1 MKTNN
6 VIIVAMNNCA
16 LISTVN
22 GYTTV
27 MNSTNNTVAS
37 LTAIEEF
44 LNEVPTNE
52 ELTEV
57 PYQLVLGDKSAI
69 KGFATGTHLEY
80 IRTGAN
86 ASGKKFAEEELEL
99 IKKVAF
105 ALAQRSLNVKITTD
119 KFISN
124 NDKETRELISNS
136 WDKLKAEIKG
146 TNSAVQAPASAPVAQ
161 AKSPV
166 IAKLEELMTKAL
178 EEGDFDQYDKL
189 EERLNKMMAKETSA
203 PVEQKTTRK
212 PSVKKATKENVV
224 VEEPEMSEEE
234 LLDSI
239 EM

>member
-22 GYTTV
+22 GYKTV
-27 MNSTNNTVAS
+27 MNATNNTVAS
-37 LTAIEEF
+37 LSAIEEF
-44 LNEVPTNE
+44 LNEIPTNE

-166 IAKLEELMTKAL
+166 IAKLEDT
-178 EEGDFDQYDKL
+178 
-189 EERLNKMMAKETSA
+189 
-203 PVEQKTTRK
+203 
-212 PSVKKATKENVV
+212 
-224 VEEPEMSEEE
+224 
-234 LLDSI
+234 
-239 EM
+239 

>member
-16 LISTVN
+16 LISTVK
-22 GYTTV
+22 GYKTV
-27 MNSTNNTVAS
+27 MNATNNTVAS
-37 LTAIEEF
+37 LSAIEEF
-44 LNEVPTNE
+44 LNEIPTNE

-189 EERLNKMMAKETSA
+189 EERLNKMLAKETSA
-203 PVEQKTTRK
+203 SVEQKTTRK

-224 VEEPEMSEEE
+224 DDEPEMSEEE